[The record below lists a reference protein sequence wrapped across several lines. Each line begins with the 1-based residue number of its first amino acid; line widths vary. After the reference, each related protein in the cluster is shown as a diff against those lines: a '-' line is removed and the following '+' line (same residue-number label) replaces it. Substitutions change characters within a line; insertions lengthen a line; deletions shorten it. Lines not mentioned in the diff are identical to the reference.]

1 MKNKYPTIQDVYL
14 KVLTEGGHTQKAN
27 VVNQLTQLK
36 RNAEHLLEQ
45 VNADLEYPAW
55 WVNKLV
61 KANDY
66 LDTAHDYLNNKVD
79 QGQGPIPKDESVEE
93 STKAYGDSLRKIA
106 NDRKLKSISKKD
118 KETLLKIADMM
129 AKANEEV
136 VTEANK
142 QISVGW
148 DMGDPK
154 RGGLADDWQDEY
166 GIVMSKWDKRKAE
179 ITIGGDEKELMKWLT
194 SDYGMDKKEAQTL
207 IRKGKRIR

>member
-14 KVLTEGGHTQKAN
+14 KVINEDGHTQSATVK
-27 VVNQLTQLK
+27 NQLTQLK
-36 RNAEHLLEQ
+36 RNVDHLLDQ
-45 VNADLEYPAW
+45 VLPDVEYPAW

-66 LDTAHDYLNNKVD
+66 VDTAHDYLNNKVD

-129 AKANEEV
+129 AKANE
-136 VTEANK
+136 K
-142 QISVGW
+142 
-148 DMGDPK
+148 
-154 RGGLADDWQDEY
+154 
-166 GIVMSKWDKRKAE
+166 
-179 ITIGGDEKELMKWLT
+179 
-194 SDYGMDKKEAQTL
+194 
-207 IRKGKRIR
+207 

>member
-1 MKNKYPTIQDVYL
+1 MAKYTRLTDVY
-14 KVLTEGGHTQKAN
+14 KTQIVEGGHTQAAN
-27 VVNQLTQLK
+27 VKNQLTQLK

-45 VNADLEYPAW
+45 VNVDLEYPAW

-79 QGQGPIPKDESVEE
+79 QGQGPIPKSES
-93 STKAYGDSLRKIA
+93 
-106 NDRKLKSISKKD
+106 
-118 KETLLKIADMM
+118 
-129 AKANEEV
+129 V

-142 QISVGW
+142 EVSVGW

-166 GIVMSKWDKRKAE
+166 GIVLSKWDKRKAS
-179 ITIGGDEKELMKWLT
+179 ITIGGDEKQLLKWLT
-194 SDYGMDKKEAQTL
+194 SDYGMDKRDAQTL
-207 IRKGKRIR
+207 IRKGKRIK

>member
-1 MKNKYPTIQDVYL
+1 MAKYTRLTDVY
-14 KVLTEGGHTQKAN
+14 KTQIVEGGHTQAAN
-27 VVNQLTQLK
+27 VKNQLTQLK

-45 VNADLEYPAW
+45 INADLEYPAW

-79 QGQGPIPKDESVEE
+79 QGQGPIPKSESLEE

-118 KETLLKIADMM
+118 KQTLLKIADMM
-129 AKANEEV
+129 SKANEEV

-142 QISVGW
+142 EVSVGW

-166 GIVMSKWDKRKAE
+166 GIVLSKWDKRKAS
-179 ITIGGDEKELMKWLT
+179 ITIGGDEKQLLKWLT
-194 SDYGMDKKEAQTL
+194 SDYGMDKRDAQTL
-207 IRKGKRIR
+207 IRKGKRIK

>member
-1 MKNKYPTIQDVYL
+1 MAKYTRLTDVY
-14 KVLTEGGHTQKAN
+14 KTQIVEGGHTQAAN
-27 VVNQLTQLK
+27 VKNQLTQLK

-45 VNADLEYPAW
+45 VNVDLEYPAW

-79 QGQGPIPKDESVEE
+79 QGQGPIPKSES
-93 STKAYGDSLRKIA
+93 
-106 NDRKLKSISKKD
+106 
-118 KETLLKIADMM
+118 
-129 AKANEEV
+129 V

-142 QISVGW
+142 EVTVGW

-166 GIVMSKWDKRKAE
+166 GIVLSKWDKRKAS
-179 ITIGGDEKELMKWLT
+179 ITIGGDEKQLLKWLT
-194 SDYGMDKKEAQTL
+194 SDYGMDKRDAQTL
-207 IRKGKRIR
+207 IRKGKRIK

>member
-1 MKNKYPTIQDVYL
+1 MKYSRIQDAYL
-14 KVLTEGGHTQKAN
+14 KVLKEDGHTQAATVK
-27 VVNQLTQLK
+27 NQLTQLK
-36 RNAEHLLEQ
+36 RNVEHLLEQ
-45 VNADLEYPAW
+45 VLPDVEYPAW

-66 LDTAHDYLNNKVD
+66 VDTAHDYLNNKVD

-118 KETLLKIADMM
+118 KQTLLKIADMM

-136 VTEANK
+136 VSEANK
-142 QISVGW
+142 QVSVGW
-148 DMGDPK
+148 DMGDPN

-179 ITIGGDEKELMKWLT
+179 ITIGGDEKELIKWLT
-194 SDYGMDKKEAQTL
+194 TDYGMDKREAQTL
-207 IRKGKRIR
+207 VRKGKRIR

>member
-1 MKNKYPTIQDVYL
+1 MMYDKPDYSRINDAYL
-14 KVLTEGGHTQKAN
+14 KVLNEDGHTQKAN

-79 QGQGPIPKDESVEE
+79 QGQSPIQKDESV
-93 STKAYGDSLRKIA
+93 
-106 NDRKLKSISKKD
+106 
-118 KETLLKIADMM
+118 
-129 AKANEEV
+129 NEDAIK
-136 VTEANK
+136 EANK
-142 QISVGW
+142 QIQVGW

-154 RGGLADDWQDEY
+154 RIAPDWQDEY
-166 GIVMSKWDKRKAE
+166 GIVMVKWDKRKAA
-179 ITIGGDEKELMKWLT
+179 ITISGDEKELLKWLT
-194 SDYGMDKKEAQTL
+194 TDYGMDKKDSQDL
-207 IRKGKRIR
+207 IRKGKRVR